1 MKKTK
6 FLISMLSV
14 ILILA
19 VALVGTLAYLTDREK
34 VVNTFTVGDVNI
46 KLDEAVVDQNG
57 VAVGTDRTEEGNKYH
72 LIPGQSYVKDPT
84 LTVLEGSEESY
95 VRVLVTINCYKEL
108 TNILGTPFLP
118 QYFVSG
124 WDNGIW
130 VSTEVIDTDAAAN
143 TATYEFRYYTAV
155 NAKESD
161 ITLEPLF
168 TEITV
173 PTNLSGDQLETIKD
187 LEISVIGHAIQ
198 KAGFADADDAWVA
211 FDEQIQ

>member
-84 LTVLEGSEESY
+84 LTVSEGSEESY

-155 NAKESD
+155 NANESD

-173 PTNLSGDQLETIKD
+173 PTNLNGDQLETIKD